1 MVEGIV
7 YANQVGFG
15 YPSRPLFAGFDLE
28 FRAGERVGL
37 LGPNGAG
44 KSTLIRLL
52 LGLMQQQQG
61 EILLFGKAPFSN
73 PDIRASVGVVHQRP
87 GFEAMYTGW
96 DNLLIAG
103 RFLGLSAKQVRQR
116 FDTLASVF
124 GALDFIRQ
132 PIMTLSGGQAKRLA
146 IIRAL
151 LHKPKL
157 LFLDEPTAALDV
169 EGRQQFYRALA
180 EVSQNEGTT
189 IVWTSHYLQEIYEQC
204 ERVVMLISGKIVL
217 DSPVSALASYSEV
230 QSVKIQ
236 LAQGIQLAPE
246 EESRLSIRS
255 LNPSELM
262 YQGTADELYSRVFP
276 QLQREGIRVQRV
288 THDEASLEDIYLS
301 LVERHRGS
309 SL

>member
-1 MVEGIV
+1 
-7 YANQVGFG
+7 
-15 YPSRPLFAGFDLE
+15 
-28 FRAGERVGL
+28 
-37 LGPNGAG
+37 
-44 KSTLIRLL
+44 
-52 LGLMQQQQG
+52 
-61 EILLFGKAPFSN
+61 
-73 PDIRASVGVVHQRP
+73 
-87 GFEAMYTGW
+87 
-96 DNLLIAG
+96 
-103 RFLGLSAKQVRQR
+103 
-116 FDTLASVF
+116 
-124 GALDFIRQ
+124 
-132 PIMTLSGGQAKRLA
+132 MTLSGGQAKRLA